1 MFPIFGSFKSD
12 THNIQHLPLQS
23 KGETGCTGLCWP
35 LWPRRMLSAAVSPL
49 PGATFVS
56 RIIVSS

>member
-23 KGETGCTGLCWP
+23 KGETGLCWP
-35 LWPRRMLSAAVSPL
+35 LWPRRMLSAAVSSL
-49 PGATFVS
+49 PGATFIS
-56 RIIVSS
+56 GIIGAS